1 MPWLAV
7 ILPIH
12 IALAIAIFVPS
23 LLLPFTLRAGRRTT
37 ESHSRF
43 VRAMLRMQSSGSV
56 AIGIGLAITG
66 LLLVGALGISVVD
79 QPWLV
84 VALAI
89 YAVNLV
95 LAFFI
100 QRPNLRALV
109 GIRAAWDDAVVLLR
123 DPRLD
128 ARDHQGRLTR
138 SRCHR
143 SRASPQGAFSWR
155 HRHGQALNHEAAS
168 CRQRRTDWCDRRP
181 GIG

>member
-1 MPWLAV
+1 MSWLAV

-23 LLLPFTLRAGRRTT
+23 LMLPFTLRAGRRTT

-66 LLLVGALGISVVD
+66 LLLVGALGISVMD
-79 QPWLV
+79 QPWLL

-89 YAVNLV
+89 YAVDLV

-100 QRPNLRALV
+100 QRPSLRALV
-109 GIRAAWDDAVVLLR
+109 GIRAAWDDRVWQAA
-123 DPRLD
+123 
-128 ARDHQGRLTR
+128 AR
-138 SRCHR
+138 
-143 SRASPQGAFSWR
+143 
-155 HRHGQALNHEAAS
+155 
-168 CRQRRTDWCDRRP
+168 RQRYVSYAMA
-181 GIG
+181 GLIGVIGYLMSTKPQF